1 MERLEELTVHQIP
14 FVQQA
19 ERGQHLPPVDTLLQL
34 LVAGMIVVIELGY
47 Y

>member
-1 MERLEELTVHQIP
+1 MERLEDLTVHQIP

-19 ERGQHLPPVDTLLQL
+19 EHGQHLPVDTLLQL
-34 LVAGMIVVIELGY
+34 LVAGMIVVVELGY